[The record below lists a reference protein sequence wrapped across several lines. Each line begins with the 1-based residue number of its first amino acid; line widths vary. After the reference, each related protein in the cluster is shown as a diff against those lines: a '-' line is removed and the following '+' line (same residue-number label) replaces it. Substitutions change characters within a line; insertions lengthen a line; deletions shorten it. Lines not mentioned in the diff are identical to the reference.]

1 LNLDRSQLDLV
12 MIDGCPLVASPQA
25 QPLFEATGTHFTP
38 ISVDGAQKL
47 LASSIVTRLKQAT
60 ISEPGVLL

>member
-12 MIDGCPLVASPQA
+12 MIDGCPLVASPQV
-25 QPLFEATGTHFTP
+25 QPLFEATGTRFTP

-47 LASSIVTRLKQAT
+47 LAQSIVTPLKQTA